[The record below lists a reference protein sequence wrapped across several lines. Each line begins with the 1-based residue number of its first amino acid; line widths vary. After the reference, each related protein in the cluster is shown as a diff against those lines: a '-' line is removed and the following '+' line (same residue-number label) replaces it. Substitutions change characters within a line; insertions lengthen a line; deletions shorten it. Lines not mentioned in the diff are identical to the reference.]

1 MVNPNKYAKCV
12 TFVSGQ
18 LTPEEDFP
26 RLGLGFGSRLEL
38 VLGLGVSQTIAPE
51 ENSPQLR
58 LGFVLGLVVGLGGN
72 CPRTVIFIPQKL
84 LNRSQPY
91 LLMHLITVILTVMT
105 SFLTLLSYYLKV

>member
-26 RLGLGFGSRLEL
+26 RLGVGFGSRLEL

-58 LGFVLGLVVGLGGN
+58 LGFGLGLVVGLDN

-91 LLMHLITVILTVMT
+91 LLMHLITLILTVMT
-105 SFLTLLSYYLKV
+105 SFLTLLIYYLKV

>member
-26 RLGLGFGSRLEL
+26 RLGVGFGSRLEL

-58 LGFVLGLVVGLGGN
+58 LGFGLGLVVGLDN

-105 SFLTLLSYYLKV
+105 SFLTLLIYYLKV

>member
-26 RLGLGFGSRLEL
+26 WLGLGFGSRLEL

-58 LGFVLGLVVGLGGN
+58 LGFGLGLVVGLDN

-105 SFLTLLSYYLKV
+105 SFLTLLIYYLKV

>member
-1 MVNPNKYAKCV
+1 MVNPNKCAKCV

-58 LGFVLGLVVGLGGN
+58 LGFGLGLVVGLDN
-72 CPRTVIFIPQKL
+72 CPRTVVFIPQKL

-105 SFLTLLSYYLKV
+105 SFLTLLIYYLKV

>member
-26 RLGLGFGSRLEL
+26 RLGVGFGSRLEL

-58 LGFVLGLVVGLGGN
+58 LGFGLGLVVGLGN

-91 LLMHLITVILTVMT
+91 LLMHLITLILTVMT
-105 SFLTLLSYYLKV
+105 SFLTLLIYYLKV

>member
-26 RLGLGFGSRLEL
+26 RLGVGFGSRLEL

-58 LGFVLGLVVGLGGN
+58 LGFGLGLVVGLDN

-91 LLMHLITVILTVMT
+91 LLMHLITVLLTVMT
-105 SFLTLLSYYLKV
+105 SFLTLLIYYLKV

>member
-26 RLGLGFGSRLEL
+26 RLGVGFGSRLEL

-58 LGFVLGLVVGLGGN
+58 LGFGLGLVVGLDN
-72 CPRTVIFIPQKL
+72 CPRTVVFIPQKL

-105 SFLTLLSYYLKV
+105 SFLTLLIYYLKV

>member
-38 VLGLGVSQTIAPE
+38 VLVLGVSQTIAPE

-58 LGFVLGLVVGLGGN
+58 LGFGLGLVVGLDN

>member
-26 RLGLGFGSRLEL
+26 RLGVGFGSRLEL
-38 VLGLGVSQTIAPE
+38 VLGLGASQTIAPE

-58 LGFVLGLVVGLGGN
+58 LGFGLGLVVGLDN

-105 SFLTLLSYYLKV
+105 SFLTLLIYYLKV

>member
-26 RLGLGFGSRLEL
+26 RLGVGFGSRLEL

-58 LGFVLGLVVGLGGN
+58 LGFGLGLVVGLDN

>member
-26 RLGLGFGSRLEL
+26 RLGVGFGSRLEL
-38 VLGLGVSQTIAPE
+38 VLGLGVSQTIAPA

-58 LGFVLGLVVGLGGN
+58 LGFGLGLVVGLDN

-105 SFLTLLSYYLKV
+105 SFLTLLIYYLKV

>member
-58 LGFVLGLVVGLGGN
+58 LGFGLGLVVGLDN

>member
-12 TFVSGQ
+12 TLVSGQ

-26 RLGLGFGSRLEL
+26 RLGVGFGSRLEL

-58 LGFVLGLVVGLGGN
+58 LGFGLGLVVGLDN

-105 SFLTLLSYYLKV
+105 SFLTLLIYYLKV